1 MGSQMRVQPANYA
14 GDFDSFLLLS
24 FYSAVNLRLFE
35 LLLVPFTMF
44 EIRRNRNPEILIER
58 NWKNNRSK

>member
-24 FYSAVNLRLFE
+24 FYSAVN
-35 LLLVPFTMF
+35 VPFSSSSLYLHDVRDTQKPQPGNTDRAKL
-44 EIRRNRNPEILIER
+44 E
-58 NWKNNRSK
+58 K